1 MAVRIITDSAC
12 DLSQEYASSR
22 GITVIPLKVRFG
34 DEEFL
39 DGVTITPDAFYERL
53 EKKDVVPK
61 TSQITPYDYSGY
73 FEETVR
79 AGDTAVYIAM
89 SAGVSGSWANACLS
103 AAEYPGKIFVVDSR
117 QFCISEGILAEE
129 AARLRDQGKSAEEIA
144 SELERLKDRVH
155 VLSIFDTLEYLK
167 LGGRL
172 SSAAAWVGGILSI
185 KPVITIEEGIVKVMG
200 KVRSIKS
207 GSATLLKTIDKVG
220 GIDWTRPVR
229 LAYTGINPER
239 LKSFIESTKSSYGE
253 KFAEIAISR
262 VGAVIGTYAGP
273 GAYAVAF
280 FHRCE
285 S

>member
-34 DEEFL
+34 DEEYL
-39 DGVTITPDAFYERL
+39 DGVTISPDAFYERL

-79 AGDTAVYIAM
+79 AGDSAVYIAM

-144 SELERLKDRVH
+144 SELEHLKDRVH

-172 SSAAAWVGGILSI
+172 SSAAAWVQGHGQSPQHQ
-185 KPVITIEEGIVKVMG
+185 KRKRDPPEDH
-200 KVRSIKS
+200 RQ
-207 GSATLLKTIDKVG
+207 ARRD
-220 GIDWTRPVR
+220 R
-229 LAYTGINPER
+229 LDAPGPPR
-239 LKSFIESTKSSYGE
+239 LH
-253 KFAEIAISR
+253 R
-262 VGAVIGTYAGP
+262 HQP
-273 GAYAVAF
+273 GASEKLY
-280 FHRCE
+280 
-285 S
+285 